1 MRTNHPVTNNQR
13 TFNSELRLIS
23 VTDTQGNI
31 IDCNDVFVDVSGFSR
46 QELLGQPHN
55 IVRHPDMPELAFKQ
69 LWTQLKTGKPW
80 MGIIKNRCKNGD
92 YYWVNAYVTPVTNN
106 GKIVGYESVRS
117 AAKQEDITR
126 AEKLYSEIK
135 QGKPLKTAAPVSL
148 PTIMLIV
155 TSLLALGLYFLTE
168 QSSAA
173 FWLAL
178 VSSLVYSIWI
188 SLRRNNDLGVLDN
201 LLEHAFSDQ
210 LAVLSYTDDAGVM
223 GKLKV
228 SLLSQNAHLDT
239 ILNRIENSS
248 AQVAAES
255 IKSLGLTKTAS
266 EKLDQQQ
273 AETIQVAT
281 AMNQMTTTISEVAMH
296 VNNTATQ
303 AGTAYQLTKDGNR
316 VSDIT
321 KASIEKLRDTV
332 LNIGKSVTEVSEQT
346 KNIAAAAQI
355 IEQIAEQTNLLA
367 LNAAIEAARAGEQG
381 RGFAVVADEV
391 RNLAQRTQESTKDI
405 YAIVNSLTQRASTA
419 VTVANTGSEDA
430 EEGLARVLESAEM
443 LNGIAD
449 AVGNIA
455 NMSAQMATAVEEQT
469 HVAEDINKQVVSIST
484 LADVSTDSANDAIT
498 SISHLQNIADE
509 LYELVVRFKKH

>member
-1 MRTNHPVTNNQR
+1 MRINHPITNTQR
-13 TFNSELRLIS
+13 TFSSDVRLIS
-23 VTDTQGNI
+23 VTDIKGNI
-31 IDCNDVFVDVSGFSR
+31 IDCNDAFVKVSGFAKS
-46 QELLGQPHN
+46 ELIGQPHN

-69 LWTQLKTGKPW
+69 LWAQLKTGKPW
-80 MGIIKNRCKNGD
+80 MGVIKNRCKNGD
-92 YYWVNAYVTPVTNN
+92 YYWVTAYVTPVTEN

-117 AAKQEDITR
+117 SPKPKDVAR
-126 AEKLYSEIK
+126 AEKLYQAINA
-135 QGKPLKTAAPVSL
+135 GKPLKKPAPITLPNVILTVTAVA
-148 PTIMLIV
+148 
-155 TSLLALGLYFLTE
+155 ALGLYFITK
-168 QSSAA
+168 QINVA
-173 FWLAL
+173 FWLMILSSVLYAGL
-178 VSSLVYSIWI
+178 VSI
-188 SLRRNNDLGVLDN
+188 RRKNDLGTLDD
-201 LLEHAFSDQ
+201 LLEHAFSDP
-210 LAVLSYTDDAGVM
+210 LAVQTYTDNLGVM
-223 GKLKV
+223 GTLKV
-228 SLLSQNAHLDT
+228 ALISQNAHLDT

-255 IKSLGLTKTAS
+255 IKSLQLTKTAS

-281 AMNQMTTTISEVAMH
+281 AMNEMTTTIAEVAMH

-303 AGTAYQLTKDGNR
+303 AGTAYQLAKDGNK

-332 LNIGKSVTEVSEQT
+332 LNIGKSVTEVAEQT

-405 YAIVNSLTQRASTA
+405 YAIVNSLTQRAATA
-419 VTVANTGSEDA
+419 VTVANTGSQDA
-430 EEGLARVLESAEM
+430 EEGLARVLESAKM

-455 NMSAQMATAVEEQT
+455 DMSAQMATAVEEQT
-469 HVAEDINKQVVSIST
+469 HVAEDINRQVVSISN
-484 LADVSTDSANDAIT
+484 LADASTDGANEAIM
-498 SISHLQNIADE
+498 SISDLQSIADE